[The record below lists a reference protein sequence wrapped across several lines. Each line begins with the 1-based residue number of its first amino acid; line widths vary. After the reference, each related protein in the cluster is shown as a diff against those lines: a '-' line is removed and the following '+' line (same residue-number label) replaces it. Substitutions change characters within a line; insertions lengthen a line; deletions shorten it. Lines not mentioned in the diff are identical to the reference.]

1 MSYLDQIVMTIVTFG
16 STRRGVDKRHRL
28 ETVFPKAVINT
39 PLKMFLGLAFENA
52 SLLRKDFRQMN

>member
-1 MSYLDQIVMTIVTFG
+1 MTIVTVG
-16 STRRGVDKRHRL
+16 LTRRGVEKRHCL
-28 ETVFPKAVINT
+28 ATVFPKAVINT